1 MIILKSS
8 REIELMRESGK
19 VAYAAMEAVR
29 KAVRPGIT
37 TIELDQIVENE
48 ILKRGAKPSFKGY
61 SGFPGSA
68 CISVNDMVV
77 HGIPGKRK
85 LMEGDIVSI
94 DLGAIL
100 HGYHSDMAR
109 TFAVGEIAAEHAELI
124 KVTEE
129 CFFIGI
135 KQAVPG
141 NRISDIGKAIQN
153 HAEAHGYGVVRELVG
168 HGVGRDLHED
178 PSVPNYAGRT
188 RGPAIRESMT
198 LAIEPMI
205 NLGTAQ
211 VIFAEND
218 DWDVRTR
225 DGKYSAHYENTIAV
239 TANGPEILT
248 MP

>member
-8 REIELMRESGK
+8 REIELMRESGM

-29 KAVRPGIT
+29 KAVRPGVK

-77 HGIPGKRK
+77 HGIPGKRV
-85 LMEGDIVSI
+85 LREGDIVSI

-109 TFAVGEIAAEHAELI
+109 TFAVGEISEEHAELI

-129 CFFIGI
+129 CFFRGM
-135 KQAVPG
+135 KQAVIG

-188 RGPAIRESMT
+188 RGPAIREGMT

-205 NLGTAQ
+205 NLGTEK